1 MKLNPDCIRDIL
13 ITVEN
18 SEFGS
23 HMTLEKLCEK
33 LPNYTRDEIHYCCIK
48 LNEAGMLEVLIV
60 QMMRQ
65 TMPGIKTINDL
76 TFEGHEF
83 LADIKSDNAWNKT
96 KSIAKNIGSFSIH
109 ALKDISVGVVSELI
123 KGIL

>member
-1 MKLNPDCIRDIL
+1 VKLNPDCIRDIL